1 MTERSMSPSS
11 QPDTS
16 CLFCRIVQREI
27 PADVVAEDEYAL
39 AFRDIEPKAP
49 THVLVIPK
57 AHHATLADLAVA
69 DPAATIATIVMAREV
84 AEAEGVPGYRLVAN
98 NGAAA
103 QQTVF
108 HAHLHVL
115 GGRDLTW
122 PPG

>member
-1 MTERSMSPSS
+1 MAE
-11 QPDTS
+11 QN
-16 CLFCRIVQREI
+16 CLFCRIVAGEVPAEI
-27 PADVVAEDEYAL
+27 VAQDDQAL
-39 AFRDIEPKAP
+39 AFRDIQPQAP
-49 THVLVIPK
+49 THILVIPK
-57 AHHATLADLAVA
+57 AHHPTLADLAVA
-69 DPAATIATIVMAREV
+69 DPAATIATIVLARGV

-115 GGRDLTW
+115 GGRELSW